1 MDFTEGQK
9 LAEGSSSPDKKLKA
23 VGKAISAIV
32 KIKPIE
38 GSFIEGDKKAA
49 KTVKDPRSGPVQKE
63 AAKAAEIDKDADPAT
78 DPIAACMNE
87 RLKAGGIAN
96 NLVEADAKK
105 KKIQFPAPL
114 KLKVADAKL
123 LELVKDSDA
132 SAGKVVSPKTDAK
145 PKANADKIPKK
156 VPTKPEEKKTAPKE
170 EAPDP
175 SDPIDFA
182 LWHRK

>member
-9 LAEGSSSPDKKLKA
+9 PAEGSSSPDKKLKA
-23 VGKAISAIV
+23 VGKAISAIE

-105 KKIQFPAPL
+105 KKI
-114 KLKVADAKL
+114 
-123 LELVKDSDA
+123 
-132 SAGKVVSPKTDAK
+132 
-145 PKANADKIPKK
+145 
-156 VPTKPEEKKTAPKE
+156 
-170 EAPDP
+170 
-175 SDPIDFA
+175 
-182 LWHRK
+182 